1 MRPVALIAQNF
12 AREQRWP
19 LFFLLLWVLG
29 WAVFGVFA
37 DPRSGPDDALLIFRQ
52 LAVYSV
58 TFGVFFGSSAI
69 HSDQRSRR
77 ILAVLSK
84 GISRRQY
91 IFGLLLG
98 IAAVLG
104 LFCLCMGFTASWLL
118 GRYGFDRGAMWFGVL
133 ALWTACLL
141 TASLTLS
148 LSTFLPP
155 MFAAIA
161 AGTVAGIPALLTM
174 RGDAFSRY
182 VIPVRGLLDP
192 LIRAEFTHS
201 WHASLGTVLLGG
213 AEAAAFWF
221 LAAWIFARR
230 DLSVAME

>member
-1 MRPVALIAQNF
+1 MRPVFLIARNF

-29 WAVFGVFA
+29 WATFGMLGDERA
-37 DPRSGPDDALLIFRQ
+37 GPEDALMIFRQ

-69 HSDQRSRR
+69 QADQRSRR

-91 IFGLLLG
+91 VFGLLAG
-98 IAAVLG
+98 IGLVLG
-104 LFCLCMGFTASWLL
+104 VFCLCMGFTASWLL
-118 GRYGFDRGAMWFGVL
+118 GRFGLSLGTLWFGMV

-155 MFAAIA
+155 LFAAIG
-161 AGTVAGIPALLTM
+161 AGTVAGIPALLSL
-174 RGDAFSRY
+174 RGDSFSRY
-182 VIPVRGLLDP
+182 VIPVYGLLEP
-192 LIRAEFTHS
+192 LIVSDFSRT
-201 WHASLGTVLLGG
+201 WNVSLEMVLL
-213 AEAAAFWF
+213 AWTETAVFWVV
-221 LAAWIFARR
+221 AAWIFSRR
-230 DLSVAME
+230 DLAVAVE